1 MKGSTDISVFIDF
14 PQSGFFFVNSREYQS
29 AVGLFILRMAFIC
42 FCKST
47 LRLYVIMARFEK
59 KHQESL
65 ALV

>member
-14 PQSGFFFVNSREYQS
+14 PPSGFFVNSREYQS

-65 ALV
+65 AFV